1 MPKKAPK
8 KKLKKSVNRM
18 YFHEGTEQAIIR
30 YNEALTSRERN
41 DIYNEHLRAPFEKL
55 VESIIHTFK
64 FYYFDIPLDDVKHEV
79 ISFMI
84 TRLNKFKPG
93 KGKAFSFFSVVV
105 KNWLIC
111 HNNNNYK
118 KMKMTR
124 DVIDLKHKDAKQVT
138 YDEQFET
145 VNEGQQFFKSIID
158 YWEENV
164 GTVFKKQRDIRIA
177 YSIIELMSR
186 VDAIEIFNKKA
197 LYILLRELSGA
208 KTQHITKVLNTMK
221 SHYKN
226 LERQWDTEGHIEQPK
241 SNRLSQPLYL

>member
-1 MPKKAPK
+1 MPRKAK
-8 KKLKKSVNRM
+8 KKSINKM
-18 YFHEGTEQAIIR
+18 YFHEGTEQAIIA
-30 YNEALTSRERN
+30 YNAASTSRERN

-64 FYYFDIPLDDVKHEV
+64 FYYFDIPLNDVKHEV

-84 TRLNKFKPG
+84 TRLDKYKPG

-118 KMKMTR
+118 KMKMTE
-124 DVIDLKHKDAKQVT
+124 DVIDLKHKDARKVT
-138 YDEQFET
+138 YDAEFAT
-145 VNEGQQFFKSIID
+145 MNEGQQFFKSIIE
-158 YWEENV
+158 YWEQNIDV
-164 GTVFKKQRDIRIA
+164 VFKKQRDIRIA

-197 LYILLRELSGA
+197 LYILLREISGA

-226 LERQWDTEGHIEQPK
+226 LERQWDVEGHIEQLNTNK
-241 SNRLSQPLYL
+241 LSSPYLYK